1 MMNAVLKFT
10 KPACL
15 LITGWLMVSCLSEE
29 ELNSLLD
36 ATSDLFSDS
45 TSDLDDDSTSDL
57 DDDSTSDLDDGST
70 DDAVIPPPADVVPS
84 SVLVS
89 HYVNDTNIAPT
100 DENNYIPGPNNP
112 ADVVA
117 ADARLYMGHLTYDQ
131 ASNKIYFST
140 ADGQIYTADL
150 NTDMVSWFAGTFGG
164 SKADLFG
171 TTGDALSAFP
181 PRMLD
186 LRPRGLA
193 VNAEYLYI
201 STPASIVRLL
211 LSGAD
216 TPAADILFAG
226 TRDILISPGNNDLDA
241 NGLAQTKGL
250 VDTDMINLYLAEGIN
265 AHNNYLYVQDKDNF
279 TLRAIS
285 FYAEGGK
292 RHLFNYY
299 QTFINPLLRTPPD
312 FNFYNLLSSTLHDD
326 GYLYVAMSFGNVLDQ
341 PNFRSQIMKLPG
353 LDSLTGDEYE
363 ITTAENFFSG
373 TTSDQAGA
381 LAGDENSVFFPLG
394 HLISAGS
401 LLYHGVQL
409 ATDQIPVILVI
420 KDDGSVVNLP
430 IVFADPANPTI
441 SSGNLFMTD
450 MVPVTERVFYAN
462 NHANLFKLELQ
473 YDN

>member
-1 MMNAVLKFT
+1 MNHFLKFIS
-10 KPACL
+10 PAWLVLTSL
-15 LITGWLMVSCLSEE
+15 LLASCLSEE
-29 ELNSLLD
+29 ELTNLLD

-45 TSDLDDDSTSDL
+45 TSDLDDDST
-57 DDDSTSDLDDGST
+57 

-84 SVLVS
+84 SVLAS
-89 HYVNDTNIAPT
+89 HYVNDTDTAHN
-100 DENNYIPGPNNP
+100 DENNYIPGPNNQ

-117 ADARLYMGHLTYDQ
+117 ADARLNIEHLTYDQ

-140 ADGQIYTADL
+140 AGGQIYTADL
-150 NTDMVSWFAGTFGG
+150 NTDMVSWFAGTFG
-164 SKADLFG
+164 SANADLFG

-186 LRPRGLA
+186 LRPWGLA

-216 TPAADILFAG
+216 TPATDILFAG
-226 TRDILISPGNNDLDA
+226 TRDMLISPGDNDLDA

-250 VDTDMINLYLAEGIN
+250 VDTDMITLNLAEGLN

-279 TLRAIS
+279 TLRAVS

-299 QTFINPLLRTPPD
+299 QTFVNPHITFD
-312 FNFYNLLSSTLHDD
+312 AHILLSSTVHDD
-326 GYLYVAMSFGNVLDQ
+326 GYLYAAMSFGNLLDQ
-341 PNFRSQIMKLPG
+341 PNFRSEIMKLPT

-373 TTSDQAGA
+373 AAGDQVGV
-381 LAGDENSVFFPLG
+381 LAGDENSVFFPVG
-394 HLISAGS
+394 YLISAGS
-401 LLYHGVQL
+401 LLYYGVESTNP
-409 ATDQIPVILVI
+409 APTILVI
-420 KDDGSVVNLP
+420 KDDGSVVSLP

-441 SSGNLFMTD
+441 SSTNVFITD

-462 NHANLFKLELQ
+462 NRANLFKLELQ